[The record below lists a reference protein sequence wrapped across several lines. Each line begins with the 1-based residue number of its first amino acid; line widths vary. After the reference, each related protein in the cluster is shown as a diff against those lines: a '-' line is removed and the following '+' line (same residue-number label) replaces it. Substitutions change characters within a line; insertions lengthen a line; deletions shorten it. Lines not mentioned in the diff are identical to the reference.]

1 MLYLAAFYDEVLRE
15 LIAAMGAA
23 LLFGNVYAL
32 VKRGRDKERISAT
45 TVARARPGSP
55 VRGQANPSAK
65 RELAQAPVGRTIV
78 YMVLGFVIMVAGIA
92 SLTN

>member
-1 MLYLAAFYDEVLRE
+1 
-15 LIAAMGAA
+15 MGAA
-23 LLFGNVYAL
+23 LLFGNAYAL
-32 VKRGRDKERISAT
+32 VKRGRDKERIRAT